1 MAGRQGARTWHGI
14 AQCAK
19 PYRGRIAA
27 FFLLVVVESG
37 LVVLPALFTQRIVD
51 DGVLRH
57 DRGHVVA
64 LVLLIALLAVVTV
77 AVTLAERRLS
87 IGIGEGMTLDLRRQ
101 AFAQMM
107 RMPVAFF
114 TRIPTGSL
122 VARLDTDVLAA
133 QRAVTTTASSL
144 LSNLVTL
151 VAVAVTILFLSW
163 QVALLA
169 AVLVPLCLI
178 PARLLS
184 RRLRQ
189 LNQRQRGDNA
199 ALTAFVTERFSG
211 QGARLAK
218 LYGDDEREQRSFEAK
233 GARLRDTGV
242 KLTMTGTLLGLLVSW
257 LATMATATVY
267 LVGGFLAIGGSISV
281 GMLIAMVTLLA
292 RLYGPITSLAQA
304 RADVTAAVVS
314 FERIFEVLDLEPPVQ
329 DAPDARDLPADASSV
344 DFENLGFRYSTPAG
358 ATLASLEPESTG
370 APVPGQGA
378 AGRAILRGIDLH
390 IPAGQTVAV
399 VGPSG
404 AGKSTL
410 TALLSRLHD
419 PTDGTVKI
427 GGHDLRTVTRSSL
440 RSAIGVVSQDS
451 HFFHDTLRSNL
462 TYGRPGATDDDCERA
477 CREALVWDTV
487 ELLPDGLD
495 TLVGDGGH
503 HLSGGERQRLAIARL
518 LLKDPRIVIL
528 DEATAHLDSESE
540 ARLQQA
546 LTRVLRGRTA
556 LVIAHRLSTIRGA
569 DRIVVLENG
578 SVAESGTHEELLA
591 SAGPYAA
598 LHRAQFGASGAE
610 PTAGVATAPPR
621 CHCRR

>member
-1 MAGRQGARTWHGI
+1 M
-14 AQCAK
+14 
-19 PYRGRIAA
+19 AA
-27 FFLLVVVESG
+27 FFVLIVVESG

-51 DGVLRH
+51 DGVIKH
-57 DRGHVVA
+57 DRERVVV
-64 LVLLIALLAVVTV
+64 LVLLISLLAVVMGV
-77 AVTLAERRLS
+77 VTLAERRLS

-101 AFAQMM
+101 AFAHMT
-107 RMPVAFF
+107 RMSVSFF

-144 LSNLVTL
+144 VSNLMTL
-151 VAVAVTILFLSW
+151 ITVAVAVLFLSW

-178 PARLLS
+178 PARLLNG
-184 RRLRQ
+184 RLRQ
-189 LNQRQRGDNA
+189 LNQRQRSDNA

-211 QGARLAK
+211 QGAQLAK
-218 LYGDDEREQRSFEAK
+218 LYGDEEREQWSFEDK

-257 LATMATATVY
+257 LATMATAVVY
-267 LVGGFLAIGGSISV
+267 LVGGFLAISGSISV
-281 GMLIAMVTLLA
+281 GTLIAMVTLLA

-329 DAPDARDLPADASSV
+329 DAPNARVLPADASSV
-344 DFENLGFRYSTPAG
+344 TFENVSFRYSTPAG
-358 ATLASLEPESTG
+358 TTLTSLEPESASAPAPGRG
-370 APVPGQGA
+370 AGDC
-378 AGRAILRGIDLH
+378 AILRGIDLH

-410 TALLSRLHD
+410 TKLLCRLHD
-419 PTDGTVKI
+419 PVDGTVKV
-427 GGHDLRTVTRSSL
+427 GGYDVRTITQSSL
-440 RSAIGVVSQDS
+440 RNAIGVVSQDS
-451 HFFHDTLRSNL
+451 HFFHDTLRVNL
-462 TYGRPGATDDDCERA
+462 AYGCPGATDDDCEWA

-487 ELLPDGLD
+487 ERLPDGLD
-495 TLVGDGGH
+495 SVVGDGGD

-518 LLKDPRIVIL
+518 LLKDPRIVVL

-546 LTRVLRGRTA
+546 LTRAMKGRTA
-556 LVIAHRLSTIRGA
+556 LVIAHRLSIVRGA

-578 SVAESGTHEELLA
+578 SVAESGTHGELLA
-591 SAGPYAA
+591 SAGLYAA
-598 LHRAQFGASGAE
+598 LHRAQFEEGTE
-610 PTAGVATAPPR
+610 PAATVDTGPR
-621 CHCRR
+621 

>member
-1 MAGRQGARTWHGI
+1 MAGRQGAHTWRGI
-14 AQCAK
+14 AQCAR

-27 FFLLVVVESG
+27 FFVLVVMESG
-37 LVVLPALFTQRIVD
+37 LVVLPALFTQRIID
-51 DGVLRH
+51 EGVLRH
-57 DRGHVVA
+57 DRARVVA
-64 LVLLIALLAVVTV
+64 LVLLIVLLTVVTM

-87 IGIGEGMTLDLRRQ
+87 IGIGEGMTLDLRRR
-101 AFAQMM
+101 AFAHVT
-107 RMPVAFF
+107 RMPVSFF
-114 TRIPTGSL
+114 TRVPTGSL

-144 LSNLVTL
+144 LSNLVSLLT
-151 VAVAVTILFLSW
+151 VAVTVLVLSW

-178 PARLLS
+178 PARLLNG
-184 RRLRQ
+184 RLRE

-199 ALTAFVTERFSG
+199 ALTAFFTERFTG
-211 QGARLAK
+211 QGAELAK
-218 LYGDDEREQRSFEAK
+218 LYGDKEREQRSFESR

-257 LATMATATVY
+257 LATMATAAVY

-281 GMLIAMVTLLA
+281 GTLIAMVTLLA

-314 FERIFEVLDLEPPVQ
+314 FERIFEVLDLDPPVQ
-329 DAPDARDLPADASSV
+329 DAPSARDLPPDASSV
-344 DFENLGFRYSTPAG
+344 DFENLSFRYSTPAG
-358 ATLASLEPESTG
+358 TTLASLEPKPTG
-370 APVPGQGA
+370 APVPGHGA
-378 AGRAILRGIDLH
+378 GDRVILRGIDLH
-390 IPAGQTVAV
+390 IPAGQTFAV

-404 AGKSTL
+404 GGKSTL
-410 TALLSRLHD
+410 MKLLCRLHD
-419 PTDGTVKI
+419 PTDGTVKV
-427 GGHDLRTVTRSSL
+427 GGHDLRTVTQASL

-451 HFFHDTLRSNL
+451 HFFHDTLRANL
-462 TYGRPGATDDDCERA
+462 VYARPGATDDDCERV

-487 ELLPDGLD
+487 ERLPDGLD
-495 TLVGDGGH
+495 TIVGDGGH

-546 LTRVLRGRTA
+546 LTHAMRGRTA
-556 LVIAHRLSTIRGA
+556 LMIAHRLSTVRGA
-569 DRIVVLENG
+569 NRIVVLANG

-591 SAGPYAA
+591 SAGMYAA
-598 LHRAQFGASGAE
+598 LHRAQSGGAE
-610 PTAGVATAPPR
+610 AVPTAVAATGSR
-621 CHCRR
+621 